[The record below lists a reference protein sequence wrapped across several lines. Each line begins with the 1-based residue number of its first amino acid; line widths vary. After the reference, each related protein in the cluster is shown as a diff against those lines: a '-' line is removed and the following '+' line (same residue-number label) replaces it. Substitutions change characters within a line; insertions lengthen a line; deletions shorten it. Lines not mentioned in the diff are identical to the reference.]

1 MEKNNNRI
9 ALFTGT
15 ATLATAGILSR
26 IIGFFYKIFLSRT
39 IGAEGLGIYQLIFPV
54 MAICFALTSA
64 GIQTSISRF
73 VSRENGIGNLSGARC
88 YLLVGLCISVFLSF
102 FLGLFLWNYADI
114 IATIFL
120 GEPRCAPM
128 LKILAFSYLPCSIHS
143 CINGYY
149 YGLKK
154 AFVPS
159 LSQLIEQIVRILSIY
174 FIYLI
179 AQSEG
184 RSISFS
190 LAIFGIVFGEIAGML
205 VALSAIGFSHSS
217 GNPFL
222 CAKSLLQMAVPL
234 TLSRLILTFSSCIEN
249 ILIPYKLRI
258 FGYST
263 TEALSVY
270 GILTGMAISIILFPT
285 VLTNS
290 VSVLLLPVVSEA
302 QSKNNRFLIKKAIKL
317 TVESCLL
324 LGSCCSVVL
333 LLTGNFIG
341 NFIFRNALAGTFIT
355 TLCWICPFLYL
366 TNTLNSIFHG
376 LGKAAITLF
385 LNLLSCAIRIVFISF
400 LVPIIGIKGY
410 LTGLF
415 VSQCVSCVSALVLL
429 YKSVK

>member
-9 ALFTGT
+9 ALLTGT

-159 LSQLIEQIVRILSIY
+159 LSQLIEQIVRILSVY

-205 VALSAIGFSHSS
+205 VALSAVGISHSS

-376 LGKAAITLF
+376 LGKTAITLF

-415 VSQCVSCVSALVLL
+415 VSQCVSCVSALILL

>member
-9 ALFTGT
+9 AFFTGT

-73 VSRENGIGNLSGARC
+73 VSRENGAGNPSGARR

-114 IATIFL
+114 IATFFL
-120 GEPRCAPM
+120 GESRCAPM

-154 AFVPS
+154 AFIPS
-159 LSQLIEQIVRILSIY
+159 LSQLIEQLVRILSVY
-174 FIYLI
+174 FLYLV

-190 LAIFGIVFGEIAGML
+190 LAIFGIVLGEIAGML
-205 VALSAIGFSHSS
+205 VALSAVGFSHSS
-217 GNPFL
+217 GNPLL

-234 TLSRLILTFSSCIEN
+234 TLSRLILTFSSSIEN
-249 ILIPYKLRI
+249 ILIPYKLRM

-263 TEALSVY
+263 AEALSVY

-290 VSVLLLPVVSEA
+290 VSVLLLPIISEA
-302 QSKNNRFLIKKAIKL
+302 QSKNNRFLIKKAIRI

-324 LGSCCSVVL
+324 LGSCCSVIL
-333 LLTGNFIG
+333 LLTGNFVG

-376 LGKAAITLF
+376 LGKASITLF
-385 LNLLSCAIRIVFISF
+385 LNLLSCAIRIAFISF
-400 LVPIIGIKGY
+400 LVPITGIKGY

>member
-73 VSRENGIGNLSGARC
+73 VSRENGIGNLSSARC

-114 IATIFL
+114 IATAFL

-159 LSQLIEQIVRILSIY
+159 LSQLIEQIVRILSVY

-290 VSVLLLPVVSEA
+290 VSVLLLPIVSEA
-302 QSKNNRFLIKKAIKL
+302 QSKNNRFLIKKAIKI

-376 LGKAAITLF
+376 LGKAAVTLF

-415 VSQCVSCVSALVLL
+415 VSQCVSCVSALILL

>member
-114 IATIFL
+114 IATAFL

-159 LSQLIEQIVRILSIY
+159 LSQLIEQIVRILSVY

-205 VALSAIGFSHSS
+205 VALSAVGISHSS

-302 QSKNNRFLIKKAIKL
+302 QSKNNRFLIKKAIKI

-415 VSQCVSCVSALVLL
+415 VSQCVSCVSALILL

>member
-114 IATIFL
+114 IATAFL

-154 AFVPS
+154 AFIPS
-159 LSQLIEQIVRILSIY
+159 LSQLIEQIVRILSVY
-174 FIYLI
+174 FLYLV

-190 LAIFGIVFGEIAGML
+190 LAIFGIVLGEIAGML
-205 VALSAIGFSHSS
+205 VALSAVGFSHSS
-217 GNPFL
+217 GNPFF

-263 TEALSVY
+263 AEALSVY

-290 VSVLLLPVVSEA
+290 ASVLLLPVVSEA
-302 QSKNNRFLIKKAIKL
+302 QSKNNRFLIKKAIRI

-324 LGSCCSVVL
+324 LGSCCSVAL
-333 LLTGNFIG
+333 LLTGNFVG

-376 LGKAAITLF
+376 LGKASITLF

-400 LVPIIGIKGY
+400 LVPVIGIKGY

-415 VSQCVSCVSALVLL
+415 VSQCVSCVSALILL

>member
-9 ALFTGT
+9 ALLTGT

-159 LSQLIEQIVRILSIY
+159 LSQLIEQIVRILSVY

-205 VALSAIGFSHSS
+205 VALSAVGISHSS

-249 ILIPYKLRI
+249 ILIPYKLRV

-376 LGKAAITLF
+376 LGKAAITLL

-415 VSQCVSCVSALVLL
+415 VSQCVSCVSALILL

>member
-73 VSRENGIGNLSGARC
+73 VSRENGIGNLSSARC

-114 IATIFL
+114 IATAFL

-159 LSQLIEQIVRILSIY
+159 LSQLIEQIVRILSVY

-290 VSVLLLPVVSEA
+290 VSVLLLPIVSEA
-302 QSKNNRFLIKKAIKL
+302 QSKNNRFLIKKAIKI

-376 LGKAAITLF
+376 LGKAAVTLF

-429 YKSVK
+429 YKIVK